1 MTRRRNQ
8 QNRNQ
13 SIQRTG
19 TEPPASS
26 SDDNKPFTPEIVLPL
41 PGQGK
46 LITTQIVQ
54 ILIEKNNPD
63 EIERLMKAELD
74 YNEKRFA
81 ILREHSEKD
90 PDSIEERN
98 TSNFRRV
105 QYKCLIGILIGLL
118 LAAPFVNLTIAAAFA
133 ILCILIVCGLLL
145 NGRERELD
153 LPGFVKLFSAII
165 KREE

>member
-1 MTRRRNQ
+1 MTR
-8 QNRNQ
+8 NRNKPHRE
-13 SIQRTG
+13 SLQRN
-19 TEPPASS
+19 PPDSS
-26 SDDNKPFTPEIVLPL
+26 PQTSEDNKPITPEIVLPIS
-41 PGQGK
+41 GQNK
-46 LITTQIVQ
+46 LINAQIVQ

-105 QYKCLIGILIGLL
+105 QYKCLIVVLIGLL
-118 LAAPFVNLTIAAAFA
+118 IAAPFVNLTIAAAFA